1 MRKTPTMSQSQKEK
15 KRGGGRHTFLKHLDE
30 RLIDISQMIMFKIAE
45 EIK

>member
-15 KRGGGRHTFLKHLDE
+15 KKGRHTFLKHLDE
-30 RLIDISQMIMFKIAE
+30 RLIDVSQMIMFKIAE